1 MNEEG
6 SDFDAGSDSDSGS
19 GSSSGSG
26 SGSGPHFDSTS
37 NEPTSDS
44 GASTAE
50 NRRDESDRE
59 WGRIPID
66 TDEYDSDSDS
76 EGGSDDEPDPPEDD
90 DPFAPEPSST
100 PIEPGEPTLENA
112 LFVVLGAVAMVL
124 VLFQLVSLGIG
135 G

>member
-6 SDFDAGSDSDSGS
+6 SDAD
-19 GSSSGSG
+19 SGSG
-26 SGSGPHFDSTS
+26 SGSDFDSTS
-37 NEPTSDS
+37 NEPASDS

-76 EGGSDDEPDPPEDD
+76 EDGSHDEPDPTEDD